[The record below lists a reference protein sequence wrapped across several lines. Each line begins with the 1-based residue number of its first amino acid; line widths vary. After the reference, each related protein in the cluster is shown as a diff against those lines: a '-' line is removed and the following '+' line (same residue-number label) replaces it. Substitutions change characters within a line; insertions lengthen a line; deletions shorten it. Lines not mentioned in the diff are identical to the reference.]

1 MVTPKFKIGDK
12 VVKEIST
19 KKPYQISI
27 HIVGVIV
34 SVTVINLKWSYI
46 IRAEK
51 GYNKNSGKVLS
62 EWKYENHNE
71 NALESELE
79 KVS

>member
-12 VVKEIST
+12 VVKEIPT

-46 IRAEK
+46 IRAE
-51 GYNKNSGKVLS
+51 
-62 EWKYENHNE
+62 
-71 NALESELE
+71 
-79 KVS
+79 